1 MPSSSATDY
10 RALQGAWEQ
19 VALEDNGV
27 LNPPD
32 AHSAPGAITT
42 ISADTFEVVT
52 VEGETL
58 LAGRFVLDADTTP
71 KSITWVDAIGA
82 DAGKS
87 LPASYHLD
95 GKVDGRTI
103 QNRKRKL
110 MAAQKK
116 ISRAKNRKLIG
127 NELPVLLE
135 GPSQETDLL
144 WECRMPSQAPEI
156 DGMCYVNDLGQG
168 DAAPGQFRRLR
179 ITEAHD
185 YDVVGELIDDAPL
198 NPGSQPQMFRILASA

>member
-19 VALEDNGV
+19 IALEDNGV

-95 GKVDGRTI
+95 GDHFVFI
-103 QNRKRKL
+103 
-110 MAAQKK
+110 AAD
-116 ISRAKNRKLIG
+116 AG
-127 NELPVLLE
+127 
-135 GPSQETDLL
+135 
-144 WECRMPSQAPEI
+144 MPRPTVFI
-156 DGMCYVNDLGQG
+156 TG
-168 DAAPGQFRRLR
+168 PGQTMRTFVRR
-179 ITEAHD
+179 A
-185 YDVVGELIDDAPL
+185 
-198 NPGSQPQMFRILASA
+198 